1 MIFKPFPIFDKTLNM
16 KTLLSQIAILFI
28 SFTSFSQQVPFSI
41 GVIDSIHSNVL
52 NETRVINVYLP
63 QNYSSDSSKTYNVIY
78 LLDGSADEDF
88 IHVAG
93 LVQFCNFEWI
103 NLLPPTIIVGIA
115 NVDRKRDFTF
125 PAKDSI
131 LPEIIRAYNVDFS
144 SAGSSDKFMS
154 FIESELQ
161 PFIENNYKTNS
172 NKMLIGQSL
181 GGLLAT
187 EILYKKPHLFNQYM
201 IISPSL
207 WWDYE
212 SLLNYDAI
220 VLQSSFT
227 QKLEL
232 FVAVGNE
239 GKVMEGDAKKLYKQL
254 KNSNSSS
261 VSVDFKFLG
270 NKNHA
275 TIMHQAILNGF
286 EAFNELKTIQ

>member
-41 GVIDSIHSNVL
+41 GVIDSIHSNIL

-103 NLLPPTIIVGIA
+103 NLLPPTIVVGIA

-144 SAGSSDKFMS
+144 SAGGSDKFMS

-161 PFIENNYKTNS
+161 PFIEKNYKTNS

-254 KNSNSSS
+254 KNSKSSS
-261 VSVDFKFLG
+261 VCVDFKFLG
-270 NKNHA
+270 SKNHA

-286 EAFNELKTIQ
+286 EAFNQLKTIE

>member
-41 GVIDSIHSNVL
+41 GVIDSIHSNIL

-103 NLLPPTIIVGIA
+103 NLLPPTIVVGIA

-144 SAGSSDKFMS
+144 SAGGSDKFMS

-161 PFIENNYKTNS
+161 PFIEKNYKTNS

-254 KNSNSSS
+254 KNSKSIS

-270 NKNHA
+270 SKNHA

-286 EAFNELKTIQ
+286 EAFNQLKTIE